1 MSAMKRLRRPSGM
14 TLIEVLIS
22 FAILVTGLV
31 SIFAVLNAGFRS
43 HNRAIREMEASGIA
57 ESVADDLRAK
67 FSSDELVRSD
77 GDKLWHDFGETNYKY
92 NLTVVPLVP
101 QRAGIIQ
108 GAANREYFV
117 RIKVKWMSQGDD
129 QFISLD
135 TIMFR
140 RLKDSM

>member
-1 MSAMKRLRRPSGM
+1 MPRGM

-31 SIFAVLNAGFRS
+31 SIFAVLNAGFRA

-57 ESVADDLRAK
+57 ESVAEELRAR
-67 FSSDELVRSD
+67 FSSEELVRSD
-77 GDKLWHDFGETNYKY
+77 EAKIWHPYPENSENPTYSY
-92 NLTVVPLVP
+92 NVTVVPLVP
-101 QRAGIIQ
+101 RRNNVIQ
-108 GAANREYFV
+108 GAADREYFV

-129 QFISLD
+129 QFIQID

-140 RLKDSM
+140 RLKDSI